1 MTDVELL
8 KMVVER
14 MQKQREY
21 DELYIAYLAK
31 LIDEEEFNEQSQEF
45 AYSPKL
51 DFDIEEIKNQVRR
64 LLQLTTTKYTT
75 SNLVDIFQVP
85 YEILDDIREEFYKKT

>member
-21 DELYIAYLAK
+21 DELYIAFLAK
-31 LIDEEEFNEQSQEF
+31 LIDEEEFNKQCQEF
-45 AYSPKL
+45 VWTPRTN
-51 DFDIEEIKNQVRR
+51 FDRAELKDQVRR
-64 LLQLTTTKYTT
+64 LIQLTKIKYTT
-75 SNLVDIFQVP
+75 SDLADIFQVSF
-85 YEILDDIREEFYKKT
+85 EDLDDIREEIYKE

>member
-21 DELYIAYLAK
+21 DELYIAFLAK
-31 LIDEEEFNEQSQEF
+31 LIDEEEFNKQCQEF
-45 AYSPKL
+45 MWTPKAN
-51 DFDIEEIKNQVRR
+51 FDRAELKEQVQR
-64 LLQLTTTKYTT
+64 LIQLTGVRYT
-75 SNLVDIFQVP
+75 SSDLADIFQVGF
-85 YEILDDIREEFYKKT
+85 EDLDDIREEIYKK